1 MSPTS
6 RTLVRAG
13 AVAAVLVFGS
23 AGAAGAASPPSSA
36 SVGRAAAPTP
46 ASSRASMPGMD
57 DGSMPGMDDGSM
69 PGMAP
74 ADGAAGTGGHDA
86 MPDMAG
92 VPSMPGMSGMPESAR
107 AHQEAATVSR
117 PLARVVGAFVV
128 VNGLLMAVAAV
139 LRRRRP
145 ARRGPRRP
153 HPAAA

>member
-92 VPSMPGMSGMPESAR
+92 VPSMPGMPESAR

>member
-1 MSPTS
+1 M
-6 RTLVRAG
+6 G
-13 AVAAVLVFGS
+13 DG
-23 AGAAGAASPPSSA
+23 
-36 SVGRAAAPTP
+36 
-46 ASSRASMPGMD
+46 SMPGMG

-92 VPSMPGMSGMPESAR
+92 VPSMPGMPESAR